1 MSLDDY
7 LGSNQNDLGTN
18 TKGEMRMTLPEFS
31 FREKEERA
39 VMKIDGKEYRLCTHA
54 VALVD
59 LLGKTK
65 DELEQLMAGAW
76 SILGDFY
83 RIEGERRREALLK
96 YNEANPGK
104 TYTEINNENRETLC
118 PGRRTRIYWD
128 LEELLQDGKI
138 SVQTTKDENGI
149 TIKKAYIS
157 KVKE

>member
-39 VMKIDGKEYRLCTHA
+39 VMKIDGQEYIY
-54 VALVD
+54 
-59 LLGKTK
+59 TK

-96 YNEANPGK
+96 YIEANPGK
-104 TYTEINNENRETLC
+104 TYSEINNENRETLC